1 MTRTVGLPR
10 HPGGFLFAG
19 RMDSV
24 ESVTASYSTI
34 KAASKPEAIGQLLA
48 DQVIAPMLPSVH
60 VGKVRTREGRRFE
73 APKVL
78 WNVYEVTLEL
88 PGGIEATKLFWTKA
102 FFDDSDCQQYAD
114 RISHLLANQH
124 GSPLDPGGYA
134 HFFEELNMFLFFFPV
149 DPVFPALSRF
159 FDPKRAL
166 PVLSRHFSHLR
177 PNASVSTVRAERI
190 KYLPEISTIVRF
202 EGDIGEERPLNI
214 YGKFQHS
221 HRGQFTYDV
230 MRALWQTPARI
241 NGDLIVA
248 EPLGYYPEYA
258 LLLQS
263 ELPGDEIEGDRHSP
277 TFMAQCVAAGR
288 TLAYIHNSG
297 VDVGAPHTIDVE
309 IERLRNRLGEFKMSS
324 PKVFTLLR
332 GLLEQIAAK
341 AQRVP
346 AEAAVPSHGDYKY
359 NQFLFDGKNFG
370 LIDVEYFVRAE
381 PSFDLGKYCGH
392 IAPSVPQDWSDT
404 AQANEARRAFLDAYC
419 AVRPEYRGA
428 RFPLYEALSLAT
440 RALVVVWSQPRNWPY
455 TAETLVALAYE
466 RLKTP
471 WGE

>member
-1 MTRTVGLPR
+1 VTV
-10 HPGGFLFAG
+10 
-19 RMDSV
+19 
-24 ESVTASYSTI
+24 SYSTI
-34 KAASKPEAIGQLLA
+34 KAASEPDAIGQLLA
-48 DQVIAPMLPSVH
+48 DEVIAPVLPSVH
-60 VGKVRTREGRRFE
+60 VRKVRTREGRRFE

-78 WNVYEVTLEL
+78 WNVYEATLEL
-88 PGGIEATKLFWTKA
+88 PGGTEATKLFWTKA
-102 FFDDSDCQQYAD
+102 FFDDSDCREYRG
-114 RISHLLANQH
+114 RISHLLAAKDGN
-124 GSPLDPGGYA
+124 PLNPGGYA
-134 HFFEELNMFLFFFPV
+134 RFFEELNMFLFFFPV
-149 DPVFPALSRF
+149 DPVFPALGRF
-159 FDPKRAL
+159 LDPERAM
-166 PVLSRHFSHLR
+166 PVLSRHFAHLR
-177 PNASVSTVRAERI
+177 PDATISALRSERI

-221 HRGQFTYDV
+221 QRGQFTYGV
-230 MRALWQTPARI
+230 MRALWETPARI

-263 ELPGDEIEGDRHSP
+263 ELAGKEIEGDRHSS
-277 TFMAQCVAAGR
+277 TFMDQCMAAGR
-288 TLAYIHNSG
+288 TLAHIHNSG
-297 VDVGAPHTIDVE
+297 VGVGTPHTIDVE
-309 IERLRNRLGEFKMSS
+309 IERLRDRLDEFKMSG

-332 GLLEQIAAK
+332 GLLEQIVAK
-341 AQRVP
+341 AHRVP
-346 AEAAVPSHGDYKY
+346 VETAVPSHGDYKY

-370 LIDVEYFVRAE
+370 LIDVEYFVQAE

-392 IAPSVPQDWSDT
+392 LAPSVPQDWSDT
-404 AQANEARRAFLDAYC
+404 ARAQEARTVFLDAYC

-440 RALVVVWSQPRNWPY
+440 RALVVVWSQPRNWQY